1 MTETF
6 TLSVTYHN
14 KTREFTA
21 ELRVTG
27 YTHRIVVMVDKQEVV
42 FEPDEERNYRA
53 VIYESEER
61 QNPPEAGLIKAIA
74 GELEEAFKNN

>member
-6 TLSVTYHN
+6 TLTVTYRN
-14 KTREFTA
+14 TTREFTA

-27 YTHRIVVMVDKQEVV
+27 YTHRIVIMVDKQEVV

-53 VIYESEER
+53 VIYESEEK
-61 QNPPEAGLIKAIA
+61 QNPPDAGLIKAIA
-74 GELEEAFKNN
+74 EELEEAFK